1 MCVYF
6 GGSLCILK
14 AFTQLMSLNLVR
26 IKTAVTIGF
35 ITLYALGEN
44 VVLRLPSVGISRP
57 KTGYAVNKSQCIV
70 VADEREHIKHPWA
83 AKALYS

>member
-26 IKTAVTIGF
+26 IKTTVTIDF

-44 VVLRLPSVGISRP
+44 VCYGCHQWE
-57 KTGYAVNKSQCIV
+57 SQGRRQ
-70 VADEREHIKHPWA
+70 DMQ
-83 AKALYS
+83 